1 MKNKISL
8 FITIFLLVSLVSSPV
23 YAQTTE
29 DYPEYIVQPG
39 DTLSYIAT
47 LFDVSM
53 DEIQIINNLADPNN
67 IYPDLRLKIPG
78 YPGIKG
84 LLTPVILG
92 YGEIWQ
98 NLVVKYHADENT
110 LIKINKLISPKT
122 LYPGSEL
129 LMPIDENLPILN
141 PVAVLNESKTF
152 LENTAILNAKP
163 YILFNENRKNSS
175 LDFYT
180 NDLIYDNNPDLT
192 SVNSISDVIASISIS
207 PLPLLQGDTLT
218 IEITTRI
225 PLNLSGNVDGKELIF
240 FSNDNTNYFAFAGIH
255 AMAPIGIINLT
266 VSGSSD
272 SETLFTNSQ
281 NLLLVAGNF
290 DSDPN
295 LNVAPEMIDPS
306 ITGPE
311 LEKITAIT
319 SVFTPEKYWDGVF
332 LSPDTDYALEIA
344 NYDEKKEI
352 TSFFGTRRTYNADPT
367 ITFHTGVDFG
377 GGVGLPI
384 VATAAGKVVF
394 AGALDVRGNATIIDH
409 GLGVYSAY
417 YHQNEIF
424 VKTGDMV
431 QKGQQ
436 IGKVGNSGRVDRANE
451 YAGAGAHLHWEIWVN
466 GTQVDPLEWIN
477 SGHP

>member
-1 MKNKISL
+1 MKMKNKISL
-8 FITIFLLVSLVSSPV
+8 FITIFLLVSLVTSPV

-53 DEIQIINNLADPNN
+53 DEIQIINNLADPNS

-98 NLVVKYHADENT
+98 NLVVKYHTDENT

-141 PVAVLNESKTF
+141 PVAVVNESKTL

-180 NDLIYDNNPDLT
+180 NDLIYDNNPDLI
-192 SVNSISDVIASISIS
+192 SVNSISDVIASISVS

-281 NLLLVAGNF
+281 NLLL
-290 DSDPN
+290 
-295 LNVAPEMIDPS
+295 
-306 ITGPE
+306 
-311 LEKITAIT
+311 
-319 SVFTPEKYWDGVF
+319 
-332 LSPDTDYALEIA
+332 
-344 NYDEKKEI
+344 
-352 TSFFGTRRTYNADPT
+352 
-367 ITFHTGVDFG
+367 
-377 GGVGLPI
+377 
-384 VATAAGKVVF
+384 
-394 AGALDVRGNATIIDH
+394 
-409 GLGVYSAY
+409 
-417 YHQNEIF
+417 
-424 VKTGDMV
+424 
-431 QKGQQ
+431 
-436 IGKVGNSGRVDRANE
+436 
-451 YAGAGAHLHWEIWVN
+451 
-466 GTQVDPLEWIN
+466 
-477 SGHP
+477 